1 MIRKL
6 LAGLFVA
13 AFATTVSAAEK
24 TIVETAA
31 GNKNFSTLVTAI
43 KKAGLADTLSGPGPF
58 TVFAPTNAAFAKIPA
73 EKLDAVLADKDML
86 TKILMAHVVKGKEV
100 MAKDVAKMEG
110 KKVNGFMIKL
120 DDDKV
125 CLSNDKCKA
134 MVTKTDIKCS
144 NGVIHAIDTVLM
156 PDDKSD
162 SK

>member
-1 MIRKL
+1 MIQKM

-13 AFATTVSAAEK
+13 AFATTVSAADK

-31 GNKNFSTLVTAI
+31 GNKDFSTLVTAV

-58 TVFAPTNAAFAKIPA
+58 TVFAPTNKAFEKVPA
-73 EKLDAVLADKDML
+73 DKLDAILADKELL
-86 TKILMAHVVKGKEV
+86 TKILMAHVVKDKAVMASDVVAMDGKEV
-100 MAKDVAKMEG
+100 
-110 KKVNGFMIKL
+110 NGFTIKV
-120 DDDKV
+120 DDGKV

-144 NGVIHAIDTVLM
+144 NGVIHVIDSVLV
-156 PDDKSD
+156 PD